1 MRKTHINGLLLIL
14 VMLAFVTCAKETDD
28 KLDVLEKFY
37 YDNPESI
44 AQVKF
49 VYAYTPLTI
58 NGTAAASVSGT
69 TTSGTGFRITMDGKK
84 LNGPASAGVASAANV
99 NAFFWGPLPGGTNYF
114 ASFFPATTTYAFLPP
129 GPHTFKFTLNR
140 IVGGVYAPIAGDE
153 VFSTTVA
160 LAPGK
165 KYSMFLADPYG
176 PPGAY
181 MIEDVFTVP
190 PSNQFAARFINLTAD
205 ATRYDVISTK
215 LGVKLFSNVGFKEM
229 KDFAVFPTTVSDTI
243 YLRNAATNAVIAQIN
258 GFSPAT
264 QRVYT
269 FYARGKAGV
278 TGRTAGINYYT
289 NR

>member
-1 MRKTHINGLLLIL
+1 MLIS
-14 VMLAFVTCAKETDD
+14 MAFVTCNKETND

-37 YDNPESI
+37 YHNPQSI

-49 VYAYTPLTI
+49 IYAYTPLTI

-69 TTSGTGFRITMDGKK
+69 TTSGTGFRITMDGNKI
-84 LNGPASAGVASAANV
+84 NGAASPTGGAAATAANV
-99 NAFFWGPLPGGTNYF
+99 NTFFWGPLPGGTNYF
-114 ASFFPATTTYAFLPP
+114 ASFYPPTTTYAFLPP
-129 GPHTFKFTLNR
+129 GPHTFKFSLNR
-140 IVGGVYAPIAGDE
+140 IVGGAYAPIAGDE

-160 LAPGK
+160 LAAGK

-181 MIEDVFTVP
+181 MIEDVVPVP
-190 PSNQFAARFINLTAD
+190 PLNQFAARFINLSAD
-205 ATRYDVISTK
+205 ATRYDVTSTK
-215 LGVKLFSNVGFKEM
+215 LGIKLFSNVGFKEM
-229 KDFAVFPTTVSDTI
+229 RDFAVFTTTVSDTI

-258 GFSPAT
+258 GFSPGT
-264 QRVYT
+264 QKVYT

-278 TGRTAGINYYT
+278 AGRTAGLNYYN